1 MRYTFKKLGEFLS
14 LHFEDQVE
22 FKNEYGIKT
31 LSFGKLIERENRKAI
46 RVFTINNAGGYA
58 LTETKKIGRYDISND
73 SFFRTL
79 KELSEYIIENID
91 EFKKKNDEAGSIKD
105 EMELID
111 ADKMKHLKNTLVI
124 LKLEGKFD
132 DFYKTLSGPYIEYNH
147 FGRTWFEFIGHLDST
162 EEDITNRFIR
172 EMKNI
177 EKAYVHSKKR
187 SFVKEYNIDLV
198 ELAEEVMKL
207 LYERQKMNFGETT
220 RVCFVLKLE
229 KDIFKKLEEVD

>member
-1 MRYTFKKLGEFLS
+1 MRHTFKKLNEFLS
-14 LHFEDQVE
+14 LHFKDEVE
-22 FKNEYGIKT
+22 LKNEYGIRT
-31 LSFGKLIERENRKAI
+31 LSFGKLIERENRKPI

-58 LTETKKIGRYDISND
+58 LRETQKIGHFDIAND
-73 SFFRTL
+73 MFFRTL

-91 EFKKKNDEAGSIKD
+91 EFKKKNDKVGSIKD

-111 ADKMKHLKNTLVI
+111 DDKMKHLKNTLVI

-147 FGRTWFEFIGHLDST
+147 FGRTWFEFVGNSNST
-162 EEDITNRFIR
+162 EEDIINRFIR

-198 ELAEEVMKL
+198 ELAEEVMEL
-207 LYERQKMNFGETT
+207 LYECRKLNLGETIK
-220 RVCFVLKLE
+220 VCFVLKPE
-229 KDIFKKLEEVD
+229 KEICKKFEEV

>member
-1 MRYTFKKLGEFLS
+1 MRHTFKKLNEFLS
-14 LHFEDQVE
+14 LHFKDEVE
-22 FKNEYGIKT
+22 LKNEYGIRT
-31 LSFGKLIERENRKAI
+31 LSFGKLIERENRKPI
-46 RVFTINNAGGYA
+46 RVFTINNAGGYV
-58 LTETKKIGRYDISND
+58 LRETQKIGHFDIAND
-73 SFFRTL
+73 MFFRTL

-91 EFKKKNDEAGSIKD
+91 EFKKKNDKVGSIKD

-111 ADKMKHLKNTLVI
+111 DDKMKHLKNTLVI

-147 FGRTWFEFIGHLDST
+147 FGRTWFEFVGNSNST
-162 EEDITNRFIR
+162 EEDIINRFIR

-198 ELAEEVMKL
+198 ELAEEVMEL
-207 LYERQKMNFGETT
+207 LYERRKLNLGETIK
-220 RVCFVLKLE
+220 VCFVLKPE
-229 KDIFKKLEEVD
+229 KEICKKFEEV

>member
-1 MRYTFKKLGEFLS
+1 MRYTFKKLNEFLS
-14 LHFEDQVE
+14 LHFKDEVE
-22 FKNEYGIKT
+22 LKNEYGIKT
-31 LSFGKLIERENRKAI
+31 LSFGKLIERENRKPI

-58 LTETKKIGRYDISND
+58 LRETQKIGHFDISND
-73 SFFRTL
+73 IFFRTL
-79 KELSEYIIENID
+79 KELSEYIIDNID
-91 EFKKKNDEAGSIKD
+91 EFKRKNEETGSTKD

-111 ADKMKHLKNTLVI
+111 NDKMKHLKKTLVI

-147 FGRTWFEFIGHLDST
+147 FGRTWFEFVGNSNST
-162 EEDITNRFIR
+162 EEDIINRFIR

-198 ELAEEVMKL
+198 ELVEEVMEL
-207 LYERQKMNFGETT
+207 LYERHKIDLDETIK
-220 RVCFVLKLE
+220 VCFVLKPE
-229 KDIFKKLEEVD
+229 KEICKKFEEV

>member
-1 MRYTFKKLGEFLS
+1 MRHTFKKLNEFLS
-14 LHFEDQVE
+14 LHFKDEVE
-22 FKNEYGIKT
+22 LKNEYGIRT
-31 LSFGKLIERENRKAI
+31 LSFGKLIERENRKPI

-58 LTETKKIGRYDISND
+58 LRETQKIGHFDIAND
-73 SFFRTL
+73 MFFRTL

-91 EFKKKNDEAGSIKD
+91 EFKKKNDKVGSIKD

-111 ADKMKHLKNTLVI
+111 DDKMKHLKNTLVI

-147 FGRTWFEFIGHLDST
+147 FGRTWFEFVGNSNST
-162 EEDITNRFIR
+162 EEDIINRFIR

-198 ELAEEVMKL
+198 ELAEEVMEL
-207 LYERQKMNFGETT
+207 LYERRKLNLGETIK
-220 RVCFVLKLE
+220 VCFVLKPE
-229 KDIFKKLEEVD
+229 KEICKKFEEV

>member
-1 MRYTFKKLGEFLS
+1 MRYTFKKLNEFLS
-14 LHFEDQVE
+14 LHFKDEVE
-22 FKNEYGIKT
+22 LKNEYGIRT
-31 LSFGKLIERENRKAI
+31 LSFGKLIERENRKPI
-46 RVFTINNAGGYA
+46 RVFTIDNAGGYA
-58 LTETKKIGRYDISND
+58 LRETQKIGRYDIAND
-73 SFFRTL
+73 MFFRTL

-91 EFKKKNDEAGSIKD
+91 EFKKKNEEAGSTKD

-111 ADKMKHLKNTLVI
+111 DNKMKHLKKTLVI

-147 FGRTWFEFIGHLDST
+147 FGRTWFEYVGYLDST
-162 EEDITNRFIR
+162 EEDIMNRFIR

-177 EKAYVHSKKR
+177 EKTYVHSLKR

-207 LYERQKMNFGETT
+207 LYERHEVNLSETMK
-220 RVCFVLKLE
+220 VYFVLKPE
-229 KDIFKKLEEVD
+229 KDIFEKLEEV

>member
-1 MRYTFKKLGEFLS
+1 MRYTFKKLNEFLS
-14 LHFEDQVE
+14 LYFKDEVE
-22 FKNEYGIKT
+22 LKNEYGIKT
-31 LSFGKLIERENRKAI
+31 LSFGKLIERENRKPI

-58 LTETKKIGRYDISND
+58 LRETQKIGHFDIAND
-73 SFFRTL
+73 MFFRTL

-91 EFKKKNDEAGSIKD
+91 EFKKKNDKVGSIKD

-111 ADKMKHLKNTLVI
+111 DDKMKHLKNTLVI

-147 FGRTWFEFIGHLDST
+147 FGRTWFEFVGNSNST
-162 EEDITNRFIR
+162 EEDIINRFIS

-198 ELAEEVMKL
+198 ELAEEVMEL
-207 LYERQKMNFGETT
+207 LYERRKLNLGETIK
-220 RVCFVLKLE
+220 VCFVLKPE
-229 KDIFKKLEEVD
+229 KEICKKFEEV

>member
-1 MRYTFKKLGEFLS
+1 MRYTFKKLNEFLS
-14 LHFEDQVE
+14 LHFKDEVE
-22 FKNEYGIKT
+22 LKNEYGIRT
-31 LSFGKLIERENRKAI
+31 LSFGKLIERENRKPI

-58 LTETKKIGRYDISND
+58 LRETQKIGHFDIAND
-73 SFFRTL
+73 MFFRTL

-91 EFKKKNDEAGSIKD
+91 EFKKKNDKVGSIKD

-111 ADKMKHLKNTLVI
+111 DDKMKHLKNTLVI

-147 FGRTWFEFIGHLDST
+147 FGRTWFEFVGNSNST
-162 EEDITNRFIR
+162 EEDIINRFIR

-198 ELAEEVMKL
+198 ELAEEVMEL
-207 LYERQKMNFGETT
+207 LYERRKLNLGETIK
-220 RVCFVLKLE
+220 VCFVLKPE
-229 KDIFKKLEEVD
+229 KEICKKFEEV

>member
-1 MRYTFKKLGEFLS
+1 MRHTFKKLNEFLS
-14 LHFEDQVE
+14 LHFKDEVE
-22 FKNEYGIKT
+22 LKNEYGIRT
-31 LSFGKLIERENRKAI
+31 LSFGKLIERENRKPI

-58 LTETKKIGRYDISND
+58 LRETQKIGHFDIAND
-73 SFFRTL
+73 MFFRTL

-91 EFKKKNDEAGSIKD
+91 EFKKKNDKVGSIKD

-111 ADKMKHLKNTLVI
+111 DDKMKHLKNTLVI

-147 FGRTWFEFIGHLDST
+147 FGRTWFEFVGNSNST
-162 EEDITNRFIR
+162 EEDIINRFIR

-177 EKAYVHSKKR
+177 EKSYVHSLKR

-198 ELAEEVMKL
+198 ELAEEVMEL
-207 LYERQKMNFGETT
+207 LYERRKLNLGETIK
-220 RVCFVLKLE
+220 VCFVLKPE
-229 KDIFKKLEEVD
+229 KEICKKFEEV